1 MKLDEILTNN
11 PHPQGHLTVACQG
24 VDCSFSSIACRRA
37 FLEPEIRFYER
48 FEEVFDAVSQ
58 GSCAYGLIPIENTLA
73 GSVTE
78 NYDLM
83 LEHNLSIV
91 GSVTI
96 PVDHCLLLTPGAQL
110 EQLELLL
117 SHPQALHQC
126 SEFFR
131 QHPGIKAREFS
142 NTAAAAQYVAQQGD
156 PTLGAIGSWACAEKY
171 GLQLHSR
178 GIQNRKKNYTR
189 FLAIAQENICTPQC
203 NRMSMVFR
211 LSHRP
216 GSLIHALNHFAQ
228 RNINL
233 LKLESRPIPDS
244 PFEFVFYCDFSGNYR
259 DADIQSAM
267 GQLPMDLIYMKFLGN
282 YPELPPEE

>member
-1 MKLDEILTNN
+1 MKLDKILV
-11 PHPQGHLTVACQG
+11 GHEEGRLPVACQG
-24 VDCSFSSIACRRA
+24 VDCSYSSMACNKA
-37 FLEPEIRFYER
+37 FIQPEIHFYPN
-48 FEEVFDAVSQ
+48 FEDVFAAVSS
-58 GSCAYGLIPIENTLA
+58 GDCAYGVIPIENTLA

-83 LEHNLSIV
+83 LEYNLSIV

-96 PVDHCLLLTPGAQL
+96 PVDHCLLTLPEVNL
-110 EQLELLL
+110 SDLKLVL

-126 SEFFR
+126 SEFLKSNSHLS
-131 QHPGIKAREFS
+131 QREFS
-142 NTAAAAQYVAQQGD
+142 NTAAAAQYVAEQQNSS
-156 PTLGAIGSWACAEKY
+156 LAAIGSSACAEKY
-171 GLQLHSR
+171 GLQILGQ
-178 GIQNRKKNYTR
+178 GIQNRKNNFTR
-189 FLAIAQENICTPQC
+189 FLVISRENICTPEC

-216 GSLIHALNHFAQ
+216 GSLIHALSHFAE

-244 PFEFVFYCDFSGNYR
+244 PFEFVFYCDFSGNYE

-267 GQLPMDLIYMKFLGN
+267 GKLPRDLVYMKFLGN
-282 YPELPPEE
+282 YPDIS

>member
-1 MKLDEILTNN
+1 MKLDKILCGKED
-11 PHPQGHLTVACQG
+11 GHLAVACQG
-24 VDCSFSSIACRRA
+24 VDCSYSSIACKKA
-37 FLEPEIRFYER
+37 FLAPDIHFYPN
-48 FEEVFDAVSQ
+48 FEDVFVAVRD
-58 GSCAYGLIPIENTLA
+58 GSCDYGVVPIENTLA

-83 LEHNLSIV
+83 LEYNLSIV

-96 PVDHCLLLTPGAQL
+96 PVDHCLLTLPGA
-110 EQLELLL
+110 ELSDLKEVY

-126 SEFFR
+126 SDFFKGNR
-131 QHPGIKAREFS
+131 QLAQREFS
-142 NTAAAAQYVAQQGD
+142 NTAAAACFVAEQQN
-156 PTLGAIGSWACAEKY
+156 PSLAAIGSTACGEKY
-171 GLQLHSR
+171 GLQILSQ
-178 GIQNRKKNYTR
+178 GIQNRKSNFTR
-189 FLAIAQENICTPQC
+189 FLVIGRENICTPEC

-216 GSLIHALNHFAQ
+216 GSLINALSHFAQ

-267 GQLPMDLIYMKFLGN
+267 GLLPMDLIYMKFLGN
-282 YPELPPEE
+282 YPDIS